1 MSAEVWDKISS
12 HFSTSSLVS
21 NSYCHIEKEIKF
33 KSIDIL
39 PKDKISHNVFN
50 KNKAFIHLFRK
61 YSEFTVP

>member
-21 NSYCHIEKEIKF
+21 NSYCRIEKEIKF

-39 PKDKISHNVFN
+39 LKDKISHN
-50 KNKAFIHLFRK
+50 KDDKSLKSI
-61 YSEFTVP
+61 

>member
-12 HFSTSSLVS
+12 HFSTNSLVT

-39 PKDKISHNVFN
+39 LKDKISHNIFN
-50 KNKAFIHLFRK
+50 RN
-61 YSEFTVP
+61 